1 MLGLGAVVL
10 WSCHRS
16 SYTLLNNIDKEGIL
30 LSWEGVR
37 TIVLCPDGRALEQ
50 WNKSLEKLA
59 IWMEQTK
66 VPASIH
72 EAIIEGLKRHATT
85 MEEWLVMIQDP
96 LNDLQR
102 R

>member
-1 MLGLGAVVL
+1 MENTTHVLLG
-10 WSCHRS
+10 
-16 SYTLLNNIDKEGIL
+16 
-30 LSWEGVR
+30 
-37 TIVLCPDGRALEQ
+37 PDGRALEQ

-72 EAIIEGLKRHATT
+72 EAITEGLKRYATT

>member
-1 MLGLGAVVL
+1 MVFGQLLLCPPKPSGAENEMENTTHVL
-10 WSCHRS
+10 M
-16 SYTLLNNIDKEGIL
+16 
-30 LSWEGVR
+30 
-37 TIVLCPDGRALEQ
+37 CPDGRALEQ

-72 EAIIEGLKRHATT
+72 EATIEGLKRYATT

-102 R
+102 W